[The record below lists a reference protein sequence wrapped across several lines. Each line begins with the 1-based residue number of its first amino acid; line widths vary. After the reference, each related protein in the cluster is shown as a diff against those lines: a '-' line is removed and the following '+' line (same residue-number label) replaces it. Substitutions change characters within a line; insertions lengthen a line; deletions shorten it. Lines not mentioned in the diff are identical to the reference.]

1 MAAVLEKI
9 AAIALF
15 MAIVFDKM
23 FVILSLKKIVL
34 LRL

>member
-1 MAAVLEKI
+1 MAAISEKI

-15 MAIVFDKM
+15 EAIVFDKM